1 MLATWLPL
9 ATLALWA
16 PTHET
21 AVQRHHRKGVHCMDV
36 IERNDCAIE
45 QFELVLDEDTR
56 ERELVTDA
64 MVRLIRLYRKAG
76 DDDGLTGVLRRY
88 WDVGTARQSRGHL
101 PYGMRFFSAELDV
114 MFVGDIERARE
125 APFLQRTSP
134 QAAEFIFTCDDQ
146 RRADILMTQRWRRAE
161 QVAQRRGVSTQQAYY
176 EAWDE
181 RRAKRAKRDR
191 SRAERKPEREAE
203 KEASKAPIFS
213 ELPCELAE
221 RLGQDS
227 LLGWTRIAG
236 AASHQDYR
244 RSMMIAE
251 IPDVLPRLSTGVREG
266 AFEVVGP
273 DHWTIADTEFA
284 DQPVHVVRVDLDQLL
299 VAREDML
306 APVLEAV
313 RKRKRRM
320 NKELERLAQQIPR
333 DSAMVFAMTQ
343 AAVVGSG
350 FGDMRQGASTFLQ
363 AILPKPKG
371 LQVSVAMA
379 DVAGI
384 FTRVPTNNPVKGRM
398 LVNLATTVLEGQAQD
413 DPEAARMLENL
424 DIAEAGDRRALLAA
438 YLLDAQRMAEMMWD
452 D

>member
-1 MLATWLPL
+1 MFATWISL

-36 IERNDCAIE
+36 IERSDCAIE
-45 QFELVLDEDTR
+45 QFELVLEEDTR

-64 MVRLIRLYRKAG
+64 MVRLIRLYRKAD
-76 DDDGLTGVLRRY
+76 DDDGLTSVLRRY

-101 PYGMRFFSAELDV
+101 PYGMRFFSAEFDV

-125 APFLQRTSP
+125 AQFLQRTGP
-134 QAAEFIFTCDDQ
+134 HTAEFIFTCDDQ
-146 RRADILMTQRWRRAE
+146 KRADLLMTERWRRAE
-161 QVAQRRGVSTQQAYY
+161 QVAQRRGITTRQAYY
-176 EAWDE
+176 EAWDKRRE
-181 RRAKRAKRDR
+181 TRAKR
-191 SRAERKPEREAE
+191 ERRRTERERRRE
-203 KEASKAPIFS
+203 GQESKAPIFS
-213 ELPCELAE
+213 EMPCELSE
-221 RLGQDS
+221 RLGLES
-227 LLGWTRIAG
+227 LIGWNRIAG

-251 IPDVLPRLSTGVREG
+251 IPDVRPRIAAAVRDG
-266 AFEVVGP
+266 AFEAVED
-273 DHWTIADTEFA
+273 DHWTLTDAEFA
-284 DQPVHVVRVDLDQLL
+284 GQPVHVVRVDLDQLL
-299 VAREDML
+299 IAREDML
-306 APVLEAV
+306 APVLDAA

-333 DSAMVFAMTQ
+333 DSAMVFAMTR

-350 FGDMRQGASTFLQ
+350 FGNMREGASTVLQ

-371 LQVSVAMA
+371 LQVSVAMS

-398 LVNLATTVLEGQAQD
+398 LVKLAATVLEGQAQD
-413 DPEAARMLENL
+413 DPETARMLENL

-438 YLLDAQRMAEMMWD
+438 YLLDTEQMAKMMWD